1 MDKTNLKREYRRRR
15 QRFMAAIG
23 PESVALVFA
32 TGEKRRNADVDY
44 LFRPH
49 SDFVYLTG
57 FHEPD
62 GLLVLAPGHA
72 TLEETLFVRP
82 RDIAA
87 EQWNGRRLGAERVK
101 ETLGIDNAFTVE
113 EFNDVIPNLLDG
125 RDVLHVDDDVET
137 SEQIDDWLSTMK
149 EAEREPPQAREAMA
163 DTLHEL
169 RLIKSES
176 EIATMQAAA
185 NISVAA
191 HQRAMRYCK
200 PGISEL
206 ALESELQHEFALR
219 GARFTAY
226 PSIVASGANAC
237 IMHYIQNDATIQDG
251 DLVLIDAGCEYRY
264 YASDITRTFPANGR
278 FTPPQR
284 DVYELVL
291 SAQLAAID
299 RAKTGNVFTD
309 PHTTSTRILAQGL
322 IDLGV
327 LHGSLDEV
335 LENELAKPFT
345 VHRCSHFLGLDVH
358 DVGKREIGGEDRV
371 LEPGMVLTIEP
382 GLYFG
387 NAETM
392 PDLDP
397 KWHDIGVRIE
407 DDVVVTESGNHILS
421 ADAPKSAADV
431 ESLMAG

>member
-1 MDKTNLKREYRRRR
+1 MHNTEQIREFSRRR
-15 QRFMAAIG
+15 QRFMASIG
-23 PESVALVFA
+23 PESVALIFA
-32 TGEKRRNADVDY
+32 TGEKRRNADVEY

-62 GLLVLAPGHA
+62 GLLVLAPGHP
-72 TLEETLFVRP
+72 TMEEALFVRA
-82 RDIAA
+82 RDVAA

-101 ETLGIDNAFTVE
+101 EALGINNGFTLD
-113 EFNDVIPNLLDG
+113 EFSDVIPKLLDG
-125 RDVLHVDDDVET
+125 RDELHVDQDTET
-137 SEQIDDWLSTMK
+137 SHQVEEWLDAMK
-149 EAEREPPQAREAMA
+149 ESGVAPPQERVELE

-169 RLIKSES
+169 RLIKSDA
-176 EIATMQAAA
+176 EIETMQEAA
-185 NISVAA
+185 NISAAA
-191 HQRAMRYCK
+191 HQRAMQYCK

-226 PSIVASGANAC
+226 PSIVASGPNAC
-237 IMHYIQNDATIQDG
+237 IMHYIQNDRTVEDG
-251 DLVLIDAGCEYRY
+251 DLILIDAGCEYRY

-278 FTPPQR
+278 FTTQQR
-284 DVYELVL
+284 EIYELVL

-299 RAKTGNVFTD
+299 QVRTGHLFTD
-309 PHTTSTRILAQGL
+309 PHETSTQILAQGL
-322 IDLGV
+322 LDLGI
-327 LHGSLDEV
+327 LKGSLDEL

-358 DVGKREIGGEDRV
+358 DVGKREIDGEARI
-371 LEPGMVLTIEP
+371 LEPGMVLTVEP

-397 KWHDIGVRIE
+397 KWHNIGIRIE
-407 DDVVVTESGNHILS
+407 DDVVVTEHGNHVLS
-421 ADAPKSAADV
+421 AEAPKSADDV

>member
-1 MDKTNLKREYRRRR
+1 
-15 QRFMAAIG
+15 MASIG
-23 PESVALVFA
+23 PESVALIFA

-57 FHEPD
+57 FNEPD
-62 GLLVLAPGHA
+62 GLLVLAPGHP

-87 EQWNGRRLGAERVK
+87 EQWNGRRLGAERVN
-101 ETLGIDNAFTVE
+101 EELGIDNAFTLE
-113 EFNDVIPNLLDG
+113 EFKDVIPNLLDG
-125 RDVLHVDDDVET
+125 RDVLHVDEDPETFHLVE
-137 SEQIDDWLSTMK
+137 EWLSAMQ
-149 EAEREPPQAREAMA
+149 EAGLEPPQTRETME

-169 RLIKSES
+169 RLVKSES
-176 EIATMQAAA
+176 EIATMQEAA

-191 HQRAMRYCK
+191 HQRAMRFCE
-200 PGISEL
+200 PGITEL

-226 PSIVASGANAC
+226 PSIVASGANGC
-237 IMHYIQNDATIQDG
+237 IMHYIQNDATIKDG
-251 DLVLIDAGCEYRY
+251 DLVLIDAGCEYRC

-284 DVYELVL
+284 DIYDLVL

-299 RAKTGNVFTD
+299 EAKTGHLFTD
-309 PHTTSTRILAQGL
+309 PHNTSTRVLAQGL
-322 IDLGV
+322 IDLGI

-358 DVGKREIGGEDRV
+358 DVGKREIGGKERI
-371 LEPGMVLTIEP
+371 LEPGMVLAIEP

-397 KWHDIGVRIE
+397 RWHDIGIRIE

-421 ADAPKSAADV
+421 ADAPKYAADV

>member
-1 MDKTNLKREYRRRR
+1 MHNTRLKREYGRRR
-15 QRFMAAIG
+15 QRFMASIG
-23 PESVALVFA
+23 PESVALIFA

-57 FHEPD
+57 FNEPD
-62 GLLVLAPGHA
+62 GLLVLAPGHP

-87 EQWNGRRLGAERVK
+87 EQWNGRRLGAERVN
-101 ETLGIDNAFTVE
+101 EELGIGNAFTLE
-113 EFNDVIPNLLDG
+113 EFKDVIPNLLVG
-125 RDVLHVDDDVET
+125 RDVLHVDEDPETFHLVE
-137 SEQIDDWLSTMK
+137 EWLSAMQ
-149 EAEREPPQAREAMA
+149 EAGLEPPQTRETME

-169 RLIKSES
+169 RLVKSES
-176 EIATMQAAA
+176 EIATMQEAA

-191 HQRAMRYCK
+191 HQRAMRFCE
-200 PGISEL
+200 PGITEL

-219 GARFTAY
+219 GARFSAY
-226 PSIVASGANAC
+226 PSIVASGANGC
-237 IMHYIQNDATIQDG
+237 IMHYIQNDATIKDG
-251 DLVLIDAGCEYRY
+251 DLVLIDAGCEYQC

-284 DVYELVL
+284 DIYELVL

-299 RAKTGNVFTD
+299 EAKAGHVFTD
-309 PHTTSTRILAQGL
+309 PHNMSTRVLAQGL
-322 IDLGV
+322 IDLGI

-358 DVGKREIGGEDRV
+358 DVGKREIDGQDRV

-392 PDLDP
+392 PQLDP
-397 KWHDIGVRIE
+397 MWHDIGIRIE

-421 ADAPKSAADV
+421 AAAPKSAADV

>member
-1 MDKTNLKREYRRRR
+1 MSNIDVKREYSRRR

-57 FHEPD
+57 FDEPD
-62 GLLVLAPGHA
+62 GVLVLAPGHP
-72 TLEETLFVRP
+72 THEETLFVRP
-82 RDIAA
+82 RDVAA

-101 ETLGIDNAFTVE
+101 EALSISNSYTVE
-113 EFNDVIPNLLDG
+113 ELDNVIPKLLDG
-125 RDVLHVDDDVET
+125 RDEIHVDQNLET
-137 SEQIDDWLSTMK
+137 SHRVDGWLDRMK
-149 EAEREPPQAREAMA
+149 DEDLAPPQVRAELE

-169 RLIKSES
+169 RLIKSEI
-176 EIATMQAAA
+176 EIATMQHAAD
-185 NISVAA
+185 ISAIA
-191 HQRAMRYCK
+191 HQRTMRYCK

-206 ALESELQHEFALR
+206 ALESELQHEFALH

-237 IMHYIQNDATIQDG
+237 IMHYIQNDRTIEDG

-284 DVYELVL
+284 DIYDLVL

-299 RAKTGNVFTD
+299 QVRKGHAFTD
-309 PHTTSTRILAQGL
+309 PHNASTRILAQGL
-322 IDLGV
+322 IDLGI
-327 LHGSLDEV
+327 LNGSLDEV
-335 LENELAKPFT
+335 LESDLAKPFT

-358 DVGKREIGGEDRV
+358 DVGKREVDGKDRL
-371 LEPGMVLTIEP
+371 LEPGMVLTVEP

-387 NAETM
+387 NTETM

-407 DDVVVTESGNHILS
+407 DDVVVTETGNHVLS
-421 ADAPKSAADV
+421 ADLPKSADAV
-431 ESLMAG
+431 EAIMAG

>member
-1 MDKTNLKREYRRRR
+1 
-15 QRFMAAIG
+15 MASIG
-23 PESVALVFA
+23 PESVALIFA

-57 FHEPD
+57 FNEPD
-62 GLLVLAPGHA
+62 GLLVLAPGHP

-87 EQWNGRRLGAERVK
+87 EQWNGRRLGAERVN
-101 ETLGIDNAFTVE
+101 EELGIDNAFTLE
-113 EFNDVIPNLLDG
+113 EFKDVIPNLLDG
-125 RDVLHVDDDVET
+125 RDVLHVDEDPETFHLVE
-137 SEQIDDWLSTMK
+137 EWLSAMQ
-149 EAEREPPQAREAMA
+149 EAGLEPPQTRETME

-169 RLIKSES
+169 RLVKSES
-176 EIATMQAAA
+176 EIATMQEAA

-191 HQRAMRYCK
+191 HQRAMRFCE
-200 PGISEL
+200 PGMTEL

-226 PSIVASGANAC
+226 PSIVASGANGC
-237 IMHYIQNDATIQDG
+237 IMHYIQNDATINDG
-251 DLVLIDAGCEYRY
+251 DLVLIDAGCEYRC

-284 DVYELVL
+284 DIYDLVL

-299 RAKTGNVFTD
+299 EAKTGHVFTD
-309 PHTTSTRILAQGL
+309 PHNTSTRVLAQGL
-322 IDLGV
+322 IDLGI

-358 DVGKREIGGEDRV
+358 DVGKREIGGKERI

-397 KWHDIGVRIE
+397 RWHDIGIRIE

-421 ADAPKSAADV
+421 ADAPKYAADV

>member
-1 MDKTNLKREYRRRR
+1 
-15 QRFMAAIG
+15 MASIG
-23 PESVALVFA
+23 PESVALIFA

-62 GLLVLAPGHA
+62 GLLVLAPSHP

-87 EQWNGRRLGAERVK
+87 EQWNGRRLGAERVN
-101 ETLGIDNAFTVE
+101 EELGIANAFTIDE
-113 EFNDVIPNLLDG
+113 LEDVIPNLLDG
-125 RDVLHVDDDVET
+125 RDVLHVDQDPET
-137 SEQIDDWLSTMK
+137 CHQVDEWLSTMQ
-149 EAEREPPQAREAMA
+149 EAGLQPPRSREAMD

-169 RLIKSES
+169 RLIKSAF
-176 EIATMQAAA
+176 EISIMQEAA

-191 HQRAMRYCK
+191 HQRAMQFCE
-200 PGISEL
+200 PGITEL

-226 PSIVASGANAC
+226 PSIVASGANGC
-237 IMHYIQNDATIQDG
+237 IMHYIQNDATINDG
-251 DLVLIDAGCEYRY
+251 DLVLIDAGCEYQC

-278 FTPPQR
+278 FTSPQR
-284 DVYELVL
+284 DIYDLVL

-299 RAKTGNVFTD
+299 EAKTGHVFTD
-309 PHTTSTRILAQGL
+309 PHITSTRVLAQGL
-322 IDLGV
+322 IDLGI

-358 DVGKREIGGEDRV
+358 DVGKREIDGEDRV

-397 KWHDIGVRIE
+397 RWHDIGIRIE

>member
-1 MDKTNLKREYRRRR
+1 
-15 QRFMAAIG
+15 MASIG
-23 PESVALVFA
+23 PESVALIFA
-32 TGEKRRNADVDY
+32 TSEKRRNADVDY

-62 GLLVLAPGHA
+62 GLLILAPGHPKF
-72 TLEETLFVRP
+72 EETLFVRP

-87 EQWNGRRLGAERVK
+87 EQWTGRRLGAERVS
-101 ETLGIDNAFTVE
+101 EALGIDNAYTVE
-113 EFNDVIPNLLDG
+113 EFKEVIPNLLDG
-125 RDVLHVDDDVET
+125 RDELHVDEDVET
-137 SEQIDDWLSTMK
+137 SQQVDDWLNSM
-149 EAEREPPQAREAMA
+149 ERAGLQPPPTRVTLE

-169 RLIKSES
+169 RLIKSKT
-176 EIATMQAAA
+176 EIATMQEAA
-185 NISVAA
+185 NISATA
-191 HQRAMRYCK
+191 HQRAMQYCK

-206 ALESELQHEFALR
+206 ALESELQHEFALN

-237 IMHYIQNDATIQDG
+237 IMHYIQNDRTIEDG

-284 DVYELVL
+284 DIYDLVL

-299 RAKTGNVFTD
+299 QVKTGHAFTD
-309 PHTTSTRILAQGL
+309 PHQTATAILAQGL
-322 IDLGV
+322 IDLGI
-327 LHGSLDEV
+327 LDASLDEV

-358 DVGKREIGGEDRV
+358 DVGKREIEGKDRI
-371 LEPGMVLTIEP
+371 LEPGMVLTVEP

-387 NAETM
+387 NADTM
-392 PDLDP
+392 PNLDP
-397 KWHDIGVRIE
+397 TWHDIGIRIE
-407 DDVVVTESGNHILS
+407 DDVVVTETGNHVLS
-421 ADAPKSAADV
+421 ANAPKSADDV
-431 ESLMAG
+431 ESLMVG

>member
-1 MDKTNLKREYRRRR
+1 MYNTEQIREFSRRR
-15 QRFMAAIG
+15 QRFMASIG
-23 PESVALVFA
+23 PESVALIFA
-32 TGEKRRNADVDY
+32 TGEKRRNADVEY

-62 GLLVLAPGHA
+62 GLLVLAPGHP
-72 TLEETLFVRP
+72 TLEEALFVRA
-82 RDIAA
+82 RDVAA

-101 ETLGIDNAFTVE
+101 EALGIENGFTVE
-113 EFNDVIPNLLDG
+113 EFNEVIPNLLDG
-125 RDVLHVDDDVET
+125 RDELYVEQDLETAHHVE
-137 SEQIDDWLSTMK
+137 EWLDAMK
-149 EAEREPPQAREAMA
+149 ASGLAPPRVQMELE

-169 RLIKSES
+169 RLIKADT
-176 EIATMQAAA
+176 EIANMQEAA
-185 NISVAA
+185 NISATA
-191 HQRAMRYCK
+191 HQRAMRYCR

-206 ALESELQHEFALR
+206 ALESELQHEFALH

-226 PSIVASGANAC
+226 PSIVASGPNAC
-237 IMHYIQNDATIQDG
+237 IMHYIQNDRIIEDG

-264 YASDITRTFPANGR
+264 YASDITRTFPATGR
-278 FTPPQR
+278 FTPTQR
-284 DVYELVL
+284 EVYELVL

-299 RAKTGNVFTD
+299 QVKTGHLFTD
-309 PHTTSTRILAQGL
+309 PHDTSTRILAQGL
-322 IDLGV
+322 LDLGI
-327 LHGSLDEV
+327 LKGSLDEV
-335 LENELAKPFT
+335 LEQEIAKPFT

-358 DVGKREIGGEDRV
+358 DVGKREIEGEARV
-371 LEPGMVLTIEP
+371 LESGMVLTVEP

-397 KWHDIGVRIE
+397 KWHNIGVRIE
-407 DDVVVTESGNHILS
+407 DDVVVTQNGNHVLS
-421 ADAPKSAADV
+421 ADAPKSADDV

>member
-1 MDKTNLKREYRRRR
+1 
-15 QRFMAAIG
+15 MASIG

-32 TGEKRRNADVDY
+32 TGEKRRNADVEY

-62 GLLVLAPGHA
+62 GLLVLAPGHP
-72 TLEETLFVRP
+72 TMEEALFVRA
-82 RDIAA
+82 RDVAA

-101 ETLGIDNAFTVE
+101 ETLGIENGFTVD
-113 EFNDVIPNLLDG
+113 EFSEVIPNLLNG
-125 RDVLHVDDDVET
+125 RDALHVDQDVET
-137 SEQIDDWLSTMK
+137 SNQVEAWLDSMK
-149 EAEREPPQAREAMA
+149 ESGLAPPQARVELE

-169 RLIKSES
+169 RLIKSQT
-176 EIATMQAAA
+176 EIETMQEAA
-185 NISVAA
+185 NISAAA
-191 HQRAMRYCK
+191 HIRAMRYCK

-226 PSIVASGANAC
+226 PSIVASGPNAC
-237 IMHYIQNDATIQDG
+237 IMHYIQNDRTIEDG
-251 DLVLIDAGCEYRY
+251 DLILIDAGCEYQY

-278 FTPPQR
+278 FTPSQR
-284 DVYELVL
+284 AIYELVL

-299 RAKTGNVFTD
+299 QVKTGQSFTSPHNV
-309 PHTTSTRILAQGL
+309 STRILAQGL
-322 IDLGV
+322 LDLGI
-327 LHGSLDEV
+327 LKGSLDEV
-335 LENELAKPFT
+335 LEHELAKPFT

-358 DVGKREIGGEDRV
+358 DVGKREIDGETRI
-371 LEPGMVLTIEP
+371 LEPGMVLTVEP

-397 KWHDIGVRIE
+397 IWHDIGIRIE
-407 DDVVVTESGNHILS
+407 DDVVVTESGNLVLS
-421 ADAPKSAADV
+421 VDAPKSADDV
-431 ESLMAG
+431 ESLMTG

>member
-1 MDKTNLKREYRRRR
+1 
-15 QRFMAAIG
+15 MASIG
-23 PESVALVFA
+23 PESVALIFA
-32 TGEKRRNADVDY
+32 TSEKRRNADVDY

-62 GLLVLAPGHA
+62 GLLVLAPGHPKF
-72 TLEETLFVRP
+72 EETLFVRP
-82 RDIAA
+82 RDLAA

-113 EFNDVIPNLLDG
+113 EIEEVIPDLLDR
-125 RDVLHVDDDVET
+125 RDELHVDQDLET
-137 SEQIDDWLSTMK
+137 SNQIDGWLAGMK
-149 EAEREPPQAREAMA
+149 EAGLVPPQVRAELE

-169 RLIKSES
+169 RLIKSET
-176 EIATMQAAA
+176 EIGNMQEAA
-185 NISVAA
+185 NISATA

-206 ALESELQHEFALR
+206 ALESELQHEFALH

-237 IMHYIQNDATIQDG
+237 IMHYIQNDRTIEDG
-251 DLVLIDAGCEYRY
+251 DLVLIDAGCEYHY

-278 FTPPQR
+278 FTAPQR
-284 DVYELVL
+284 DIYELVL

-299 RAKTGNVFTD
+299 QVKTGHLFTD
-309 PHTTSTRILAQGL
+309 PHKTSTRILAQGL

-327 LHGSLDEV
+327 LDSSLDEV

-358 DVGKREIGGEDRV
+358 DVGKREIEGKDRI
-371 LEPGMVLTIEP
+371 LEPGMVLTVEP

-387 NAETM
+387 NEDTM
-392 PDLDP
+392 PNLDP
-397 KWHDIGVRIE
+397 TWHDIGIRIE
-407 DDVVVTESGNHILS
+407 DDVVVTETGNHVLS
-421 ADAPKSAADV
+421 ANAPKSADDV

>member
-1 MDKTNLKREYRRRR
+1 
-15 QRFMAAIG
+15 MASIG
-23 PESVALVFA
+23 PESVALIFA

-57 FHEPD
+57 FNEPD
-62 GLLVLAPGHA
+62 GLLVLAPGHP

-87 EQWNGRRLGAERVK
+87 EQWNGRRLGAERVN
-101 ETLGIDNAFTVE
+101 EELGIDNAFTLE
-113 EFNDVIPNLLDG
+113 EFKDVIPNLLDG
-125 RDVLHVDDDVET
+125 RDVLHVDEDPETFHLVE
-137 SEQIDDWLSTMK
+137 EWLSAMQ
-149 EAEREPPQAREAMA
+149 EAGLEPPQTRETMA

-169 RLIKSES
+169 RLVKSES
-176 EIATMQAAA
+176 EIATMQEAA

-191 HQRAMRYCK
+191 HQRAMRFCE
-200 PGISEL
+200 PGITEL

-226 PSIVASGANAC
+226 PSIVASGANGC
-237 IMHYIQNDATIQDG
+237 IMHYIQNDATIKDG
-251 DLVLIDAGCEYRY
+251 DLVLIDAGCEYRC

-278 FTPPQR
+278 FTSPQR
-284 DVYELVL
+284 DIYDLVL

-299 RAKTGNVFTD
+299 EAKTGHVFTD
-309 PHTTSTRILAQGL
+309 PHNTSTRVLAQGL
-322 IDLGV
+322 IDLGI

-358 DVGKREIGGEDRV
+358 DVGKREIGGKERI

-397 KWHDIGVRIE
+397 RWHDIGIRIE

-421 ADAPKSAADV
+421 ADAPKYAADV

>member
-1 MDKTNLKREYRRRR
+1 MHNLIQIREYSRRR
-15 QRFMAAIG
+15 QRFMASIG

-32 TGEKRRNADVDY
+32 TGEKRRNSDVEY

-62 GLLVLAPGHA
+62 GLLVLAPGHP
-72 TLEETLFVRP
+72 TMEEALFVRA
-82 RDIAA
+82 RDVAA

-101 ETLGIDNAFTVE
+101 ETLGIENGFTVE
-113 EFNDVIPNLLDG
+113 EFSEVIPNLIDG
-125 RDVLHVDDDVET
+125 RDVLHVDQDVET
-137 SEQIDDWLSTMK
+137 SHQVDLWLKTMK
-149 EAEREPPQAREAMA
+149 ESGLAPPQQRVELE

-169 RLIKSES
+169 RLIKSDT
-176 EIATMQAAA
+176 EIETMQEAA
-185 NISVAA
+185 NISAAA
-191 HQRAMRYCK
+191 HQRAMRYCN

-226 PSIVASGANAC
+226 PSIVASGPNAC
-237 IMHYIQNDATIQDG
+237 IMHYIQNDRTIEDG
-251 DLVLIDAGCEYRY
+251 DLILIDAGCEYQY

-278 FTPPQR
+278 FTHPQR
-284 DVYELVL
+284 EIYELVL

-299 RAKTGNVFTD
+299 QVRTGHSFTD
-309 PHTTSTRILAQGL
+309 PHNTSTQVLAQGL
-322 IDLGV
+322 IDLGI
-327 LHGSLDEV
+327 LKGTLDEV

-358 DVGKREIGGEDRV
+358 DVGKREIDGEPRT
-371 LEPGMVLTIEP
+371 LEPGMVLTVEP

-392 PDLDP
+392 PNLDS
-397 KWHDIGVRIE
+397 KWHNIGIRVE
-407 DDVVVTESGNHILS
+407 DDVVVTENGNCVLS
-421 ADAPKSAADV
+421 ANAPKFADDV
-431 ESLMAG
+431 ESLMAS

>member
-1 MDKTNLKREYRRRR
+1 
-15 QRFMAAIG
+15 MASIG
-23 PESVALVFA
+23 PESVALIFA

-57 FHEPD
+57 FNEPD
-62 GLLVLAPGHA
+62 GLLVLAPGHP

-87 EQWNGRRLGAERVK
+87 EQWNGRRLGAERVN
-101 ETLGIDNAFTVE
+101 EELGIDNAFTLE
-113 EFNDVIPNLLDG
+113 EFKDVIPNLLDG
-125 RDVLHVDDDVET
+125 RDVLHVDEDPETFHLVE
-137 SEQIDDWLSTMK
+137 EWLSAMQ
-149 EAEREPPQAREAMA
+149 EAGLEPPQTRETME

-169 RLIKSES
+169 RLVKSES
-176 EIATMQAAA
+176 EIATMQEAA

-191 HQRAMRYCK
+191 HQRAMRFCE
-200 PGISEL
+200 PGITEL

-226 PSIVASGANAC
+226 PSIVASGANGC
-237 IMHYIQNDATIQDG
+237 IMHYIQNDATIKDG
-251 DLVLIDAGCEYRY
+251 DLVLIDAGCEYRC

-284 DVYELVL
+284 DIYDLVL

-299 RAKTGNVFTD
+299 EAKTGHVFTD
-309 PHTTSTRILAQGL
+309 PHNTSTRVLAQGL
-322 IDLGV
+322 IDLGI

-358 DVGKREIGGEDRV
+358 DVGKREIGGKERI

-397 KWHDIGVRIE
+397 RWHDIGIRIE

-421 ADAPKSAADV
+421 ADAPKYAADV

>member
-62 GLLVLAPGHA
+62 GLLVLAPGHP

-101 ETLGIDNAFTVE
+101 ETLGIDNAFTVD
-113 EFNDVIPNLLDG
+113 EFNDVLPNLLDG
-125 RDVLHVDDDVET
+125 RDVLHVEDDLET

-149 EAEREPPQAREAMA
+149 EAELEPPQAREAMA

-206 ALESELQHEFALR
+206 ALESELQHEFALQ

-397 KWHDIGVRIE
+397 KWHDIGIRIE

>member
-1 MDKTNLKREYRRRR
+1 
-15 QRFMAAIG
+15 MASIG
-23 PESVALVFA
+23 PESVALIFA

-57 FHEPD
+57 FNEPD
-62 GLLVLAPGHA
+62 GLLVLAPGHP

-87 EQWNGRRLGAERVK
+87 EQWNGRRLGAERVN
-101 ETLGIDNAFTVE
+101 EELGIDNAFTLE
-113 EFNDVIPNLLDG
+113 EFKDVIPNLLDG
-125 RDVLHVDDDVET
+125 RDVLHVDEDPETFHLVE
-137 SEQIDDWLSTMK
+137 EWLSAMQ
-149 EAEREPPQAREAMA
+149 EAGLEPPQTRETMA

-169 RLIKSES
+169 RLVKSES
-176 EIATMQAAA
+176 EIATMQEAA

-191 HQRAMRYCK
+191 HQRAMRFCE
-200 PGISEL
+200 PGITEL

-226 PSIVASGANAC
+226 PSIVASGANGC
-237 IMHYIQNDATIQDG
+237 IMHYIQNDATINDG
-251 DLVLIDAGCEYRY
+251 DLVLIDAGCEYRC

-284 DVYELVL
+284 DIYDLVL

-299 RAKTGNVFTD
+299 EAKTGHVFTD
-309 PHTTSTRILAQGL
+309 PHNTSTRILAQGL
-322 IDLGV
+322 IDLGI

-358 DVGKREIGGEDRV
+358 DVGKREIGGKERI

-397 KWHDIGVRIE
+397 RWHDIGIRIE

-421 ADAPKSAADV
+421 ADAPKYAADV

>member
-1 MDKTNLKREYRRRR
+1 
-15 QRFMAAIG
+15 MASIG

-32 TGEKRRNADVDY
+32 TGEKRRNSDVEY

-62 GLLVLAPGHA
+62 GLLVLAPGHP
-72 TLEETLFVRP
+72 TMEEALFVRA
-82 RDIAA
+82 RDVAA

-101 ETLGIDNAFTVE
+101 ETLGIENGFTVE
-113 EFNDVIPNLLDG
+113 EFSEVIPNLIDG
-125 RDVLHVDDDVET
+125 RDVLHVDQDVET
-137 SEQIDDWLSTMK
+137 SHQVDLWLNTMK
-149 EAEREPPQAREAMA
+149 ESGLAPPQERVELE

-169 RLIKSES
+169 RLIKSDT
-176 EIATMQAAA
+176 EIETMQEAA
-185 NISVAA
+185 NISAAA
-191 HQRAMRYCK
+191 HQRAMRYCH

-226 PSIVASGANAC
+226 PSIVASGPNAC
-237 IMHYIQNDATIQDG
+237 IMHYIQNDRTIEDG
-251 DLVLIDAGCEYRY
+251 DLILIDAGCEYQY

-278 FTPPQR
+278 FTQPQR
-284 DVYELVL
+284 EIYELVL

-299 RAKTGNVFTD
+299 QVRTGHSFTD
-309 PHTTSTRILAQGL
+309 PHNTSTQVLAQGL
-322 IDLGV
+322 IDLGI
-327 LHGSLDEV
+327 LKGSLDEV

-358 DVGKREIGGEDRV
+358 DVGKREIDGEPRT
-371 LEPGMVLTIEP
+371 LEPGMVLTVEP

-392 PDLDP
+392 PNLDL
-397 KWHDIGVRIE
+397 KWHNIGIRVE
-407 DDVVVTESGNHILS
+407 DDVVVTENGNCVLS
-421 ADAPKSAADV
+421 ANAPKSADDV

>member
-1 MDKTNLKREYRRRR
+1 MHNVNLNREYSRRR
-15 QRFMAAIG
+15 QRFMASIG

-62 GLLVLAPGHA
+62 GLLVLAPGHP

-82 RDIAA
+82 RDVAA

-101 ETLGIDNAFTVE
+101 DQLGIDNAFTID
-113 EFNDVIPNLLDG
+113 EFEDVVPNLLDG
-125 RDVLHVDDDVET
+125 RVVLHVAEDSET
-137 SEQIDDWLSTMK
+137 SQQVRKWLSTME
-149 EAEREPPQAREAMA
+149 EAGLEPPQAREDMD

-176 EIATMQAAA
+176 EIVTMQEAA
-185 NISVAA
+185 NISVEA
-191 HQRAMRYCK
+191 HKRAMRFCK
-200 PGISEL
+200 PGTTEL

-237 IMHYIQNDATIQDG
+237 IMHYIQNDATIKDG
-251 DLVLIDAGCEYRY
+251 DLVLIDAGCEYRC
-264 YASDITRTFPANGR
+264 YASDITRTFPANGQ

-284 DVYELVL
+284 DIYDLVL

-299 RAKTGNVFTD
+299 QAKTGHVFTD
-309 PHTTSTRILAQGL
+309 PHNASTRILAQGL
-322 IDLGV
+322 IDLGI
-327 LHGSLDEV
+327 LDGSLDEV

-358 DVGKREIGGEDRV
+358 DVGKRAIEGDDRV

-387 NAETM
+387 NAESM
-392 PDLDP
+392 PNLDP
-397 KWHDIGVRIE
+397 IWHDIGIRIE
-407 DDVVVTESGNHILS
+407 DDVVVTESGNHVLS

>member
-1 MDKTNLKREYRRRR
+1 
-15 QRFMAAIG
+15 MASIG
-23 PESVALVFA
+23 PESVALIFA
-32 TGEKRRNADVDY
+32 TSEKRRNSDVDY

-62 GLLVLAPGHA
+62 GLLVLAPGHQ
-72 TLEETLFVRP
+72 THEETLFVRP

-101 ETLGIDNAFTVE
+101 ETLGIDSAYTVE
-113 EFNDVIPNLLDG
+113 EFEEVIPNLLDG
-125 RDVLHVDDDVET
+125 REEIHVDPDVEI
-137 SEQIDDWLSTMK
+137 SRQVDDLFDALK
-149 EAEREPPQAREAMA
+149 AEGFALPQERVALE

-169 RLIKSES
+169 RLIKSET
-176 EIATMQAAA
+176 EIATMQEAA
-185 NISVAA
+185 NISATA

-206 ALESELQHEFALR
+206 ALESELQHECALH

-237 IMHYIQNDATIQDG
+237 IMHYIQNDRTIEDG

-284 DVYELVL
+284 DIYDLVL
-291 SAQLAAID
+291 TAQLAAID
-299 RAKTGNVFTD
+299 QVKTGHAFTD
-309 PHTTSTRILAQGL
+309 PHQTSTRILAQGL
-322 IDLGV
+322 IDLGI
-327 LHGSLDEV
+327 LNASLDDV
-335 LENELAKPFT
+335 LENESAKPYT

-358 DVGKREIGGEDRV
+358 DVGKREIDGMDRV
-371 LEPGMVLTIEP
+371 LEPGMVLTVEP

-392 PDLDP
+392 PGLDP
-397 KWHDIGVRIE
+397 RWHDIGIRIE
-407 DDVVVTESGNHILS
+407 DDVVVTETGNHVLS
-421 ADAPKSAADV
+421 SDAPKSADDV